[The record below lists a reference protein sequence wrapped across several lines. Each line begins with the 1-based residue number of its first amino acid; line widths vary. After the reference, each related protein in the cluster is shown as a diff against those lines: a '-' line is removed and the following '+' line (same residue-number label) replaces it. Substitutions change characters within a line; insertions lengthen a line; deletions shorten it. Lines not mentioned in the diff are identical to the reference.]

1 MQPLISKDSPLVT
14 TAVESSN
21 SAPSSAFEGIY
32 DVPEAARY
40 LKASQHGSL
49 IYPVSSAKMIRWIR
63 KGVASSDM
71 LEASG
76 RELLI
81 GFEDLVSM
89 RVIGALRAAGISWRA
104 IREADQWLRRE
115 TDSPRPFATET
126 LWTGQRQVFTEWKK
140 QLVSASTSGQAAFD
154 FLLEHLIP
162 IHGLVFNE
170 ETQAAKSWE
179 PAPSVVLEPQVQFGA
194 PCIKGTRIPTRSVAG
209 MVEAGDAVEYVARS
223 YGQPITVIEE
233 ACARERRLRAAE
245 SPRCRPDSQSTVN
258 PLTPPSFIELMS

>member
-1 MQPLISKDSPLVT
+1 MTT
-14 TAVESSN
+14 TAESRPATSH
-21 SAPSSAFEGIY
+21 FDGIY

-40 LKASQHGSL
+40 LKASQHGGV

-63 KGVASSDM
+63 EGVASPD
-71 LEASG
+71 LVKVSG

-89 RVIGALRAAGISWRA
+89 RVLGALRAAGVSWRA
-104 IREADQWLRRE
+104 IREAERWLRRE

-126 LWTGQRQVFTEWKK
+126 LWTGQRQIFIEWRK

-162 IHGLVFNE
+162 VHGLVFHE
-170 ETQAAKSWE
+170 ETHVAKSWE
-179 PAPSVVLEPQVQFGA
+179 PARNVVLEPQVQFGA

-209 MVEAGDAVEYVARS
+209 MVEAGDSVEYVARS
-223 YGQPITVIEE
+223 YGQPIAVIEE
-233 ACARERRLRAAE
+233 ACEWERRLRAA
-245 SPRCRPDSQSTVN
+245 
-258 PLTPPSFIELMS
+258 

>member
-1 MQPLISKDSPLVT
+1 MTT
-14 TAVESSN
+14 TARPRP
-21 SAPSSAFEGIY
+21 ATPAFDGIY

-40 LKASQHGSL
+40 LKASQHGGV

-63 KGVASSDM
+63 EGVASPD
-71 LEASG
+71 LVEVSG

-89 RVIGALRAAGISWRA
+89 RVIGALRAAGVGWRA
-104 IREADQWLRRE
+104 IREAEQWLRRE

-126 LWTGQRQVFTEWKK
+126 LWTGQRQICIEWRK

-162 IHGLVFNE
+162 VHGLVFNE
-170 ETQAAKSWE
+170 ETQVAKSWE
-179 PAPSVVLEPQVQFGA
+179 PARNVVLEPQVQFGA

-209 MVEAGDAVEYVARS
+209 MVEAGDSVEYVARS
-223 YGQPITVIEE
+223 YGQPIAVIEE
-233 ACARERRLRAAE
+233 ACEWERRLRAA
-245 SPRCRPDSQSTVN
+245 
-258 PLTPPSFIELMS
+258 